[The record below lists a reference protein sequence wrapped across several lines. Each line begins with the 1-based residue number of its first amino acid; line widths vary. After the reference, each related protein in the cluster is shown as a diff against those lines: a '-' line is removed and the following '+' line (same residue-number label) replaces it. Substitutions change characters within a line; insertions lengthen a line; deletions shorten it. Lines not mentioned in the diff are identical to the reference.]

1 MRRDNILRFSYHLH
15 EGVGVARCS
24 SAVLRMSLLGVS
36 ACVAIGLS
44 ATAFACFGTAA
55 TTTTIAAPT
64 TTVTEATTT
73 SAVATDT
80 TAEPATTTSSTEDT
94 TTVSEV
100 STPTTLGRTWA
111 SLVSPGKTLADAR
124 KAPSIISAS
133 KNQPVSNVPD
143 SLQAEFA
150 QKFPGEEIYYIGP
163 DNRAADPAKL
173 EGNELSDA
181 LVTISAPGAV
191 GARAMGYGGIN
202 GFENLKTKDFFYQH
216 VVFKFVDIIPLSNA
230 GDFIVHG
237 TIPVVSDGST
247 NDVYVHV
254 VRSSGS
260 YKQTLLTCFNI
271 GNGQFDF
278 GDSLGGYLTGGSAT
292 SDLVL
297 NKSKHLASSLSD
309 DALAQFFVPGDT
321 MRAIMKMNKPGGKPI
336 YDGYGM
342 PVAYLLADMRYAG
355 ADQIEALFR

>member
-1 MRRDNILRFSYHLH
+1 MT
-15 EGVGVARCS
+15 RCS
-24 SAVLRMSLLGVS
+24 SAVKRISLLGVS

-44 ATAFACFGTAA
+44 ATAFGCFGTAA
-55 TTTTIAAPT
+55 TTTTVAASTTTVAAPT
-64 TTVTEATTT
+64 TAVTEATTT
-73 SAVATDT
+73 SVVATDT
-80 TAEPATTTSSTEDT
+80 TAGPATTTSSSEDT

-111 SLVSPGKTLADAR
+111 SLVSPDKTLADAK

-143 SLQAEFA
+143 GLQAEFA
-150 QKFPGEEIYYIGP
+150 QKFPGEEINYIGP

-173 EGNELSDA
+173 EGYELNDA

-216 VVFKFVDIIPLSNA
+216 VVFKFVDIIPLSDA

-247 NDVYVHV
+247 NDVYIHV

-278 GDSLGGYLTGGSAT
+278 GDSLGEYFTGSTAASG
-292 SDLVL
+292 LVL

-355 ADQIEALFR
+355 ADQIEALFQ